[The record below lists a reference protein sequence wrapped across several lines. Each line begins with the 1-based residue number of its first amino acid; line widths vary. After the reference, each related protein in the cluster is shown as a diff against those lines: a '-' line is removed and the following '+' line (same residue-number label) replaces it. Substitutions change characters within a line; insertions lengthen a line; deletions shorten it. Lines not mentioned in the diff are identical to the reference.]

1 MKLIDVVNGTKA
13 LSRLSRQALPLR
25 TSYQINKAGTRMQ
38 EDYGFFAR
46 QEQALLDRY
55 KPTLIDGGMVTFE
68 SQEIAEEYRKE
79 HKALEEM
86 ETDLELRT
94 IEIGIGT
101 PIEISAQD
109 LNTLERAG
117 ILRIVGD
124 DEDGE
129 DGEAEA
135 NG

>member
-25 TSYQINKAGTRMQ
+25 ISYQINKAGTRMQ
-38 EDYGFFAR
+38 EDYSSFCR
-46 QEQALLDRY
+46 LERALLDRY

>member
-25 TSYQINKAGTRMQ
+25 ISYQINKAGMRMQ

-55 KPTLIDGGMVTFE
+55 KPTLIDGGVVTFE

-79 HKALEEM
+79 HEALEDM

-94 IEIGIGT
+94 IEIGIDT

-129 DGEAEA
+129 NGEAEA

>member
-25 TSYQINKAGTRMQ
+25 ISYQINKAGMRMQ

-68 SQEIAEEYRKE
+68 SPEIAEEYRKE

-129 DGEAEA
+129 AEA